1 MTGKIIILKQHKDM
15 KKLILILV
23 LALFSF
29 LTNAWSQENNCP
41 APTPYVSTSSAT
53 SCTLKWDNV
62 ANNYLVEVYEAGTSN
77 IIQTLQTSE
86 NFITISNL
94 DPNLSYEAVVYSIC
108 GDDKSPSVR
117 IPLLL
122 VIITD
127 DPIMIMIRF
136 DPSIFIK
143 TDCKTVLTETC
154 FSKKGGQMT
163 DLMQYGG
170 SIFTVR
176 TPSGYVQEWQCT
188 IANNELIF
196 RNSARSNGIAIST
209 IRSQSNPNSIVGIAF
224 SDALGT
230 PLWTLRE
237 ARNAT
242 NQVTFDLQFETA
254 ACLTIENCVTTVTYT
269 PTECEQNPKFCEEG
283 KFNSGGS
290 STNITAFT
298 VSPNPVTDIAIL
310 TLNLRE
316 QEAVSVAIY
325 DVSGKLIQTLQQGIL
340 DRGAHRF
347 TWESAAILRGLYFV
361 EVKTP
366 TQHFFKKI
374 IKL

>member
-1 MTGKIIILKQHKDM
+1 MTCKTIILKQHKDM
-15 KKLILILV
+15 KKLIILV
-23 LALFSF
+23 SALFSF

-41 APTPYVSTSSAT
+41 APTPSVSASSAT
-53 SCTLKWDNV
+53 SCTLSWNNV
-62 ANNYLVEVYEAGTSN
+62 ASEYLVEIYDAGTSN
-77 IIQTLQTSE
+77 VLQTFQTSE
-86 NFITISNL
+86 IFFEISNL
-94 DPNLSYEAVVYSIC
+94 DPNLSYEAVVYSLC

-127 DPIMIMIRF
+127 DPIMIKARLE
-136 DPSIFIK
+136 PGTFIK
-143 TDCKTVLTETC
+143 TACKTMLNETC
-154 FSKKGGQMT
+154 FSKYGGQMT

-188 IANNELIF
+188 VANNELIF
-196 RNSARSNGIAIST
+196 RNSTRSNGIVIST
-209 IRSQSNPNSIVGIAF
+209 IWSQSNPNSIVGIAF

-237 ARNAT
+237 ARNAA

-269 PTECEQNPKFCEEG
+269 QTECEQNHKLCEEG
-283 KFNSGGS
+283 KLNSGGS

-325 DVSGKLIQTLQQGIL
+325 DVSGKRIESLHEGIL